1 MREVT
6 YTIHDAGELELHCRG
21 YGHRWDRA
29 SKYGART
36 PLWGTRHSCRCDFCQ
51 SWRHDLM
58 NSRGEIDA
66 SARSYEY
73 MEEYDFA
80 KQFSRQDARAEL
92 LRRDRKRERN
102 AKKPNLELVS

>member
-1 MREVT
+1 
-6 YTIHDAGELELHCRG
+6 
-21 YGHRWDRA
+21 
-29 SKYGART
+29 
-36 PLWGTRHSCRCDFCQ
+36 
-51 SWRHDLM
+51 M